1 MLELLLE
8 AEVVDVVAAG
18 AGAAGVDVEA
28 GLLLVVSDEAG
39 VFALSVPVA
48 AGLSE
53 VSLPPGFI
61 LSE

>member
-1 MLELLLE
+1 VLELLLE

>member
-1 MLELLLE
+1 VLELLLE

-48 AGLSE
+48 ADLSE

>member
-28 GLLLVVSDEAG
+28 GLLLVVSDDAG

>member
-8 AEVVDVVAAG
+8 AAVVDVVAAG

>member
-1 MLELLLE
+1 VLELLLE
-8 AEVVDVVAAG
+8 AGVVDVVAAG

>member
-18 AGAAGVDVEA
+18 AGAAGADVEA